1 MPWREEYWLYRHYA
15 SRVQGQ
21 GMTFWQL
28 VGDRRLRPLLRTRW
42 TGQFTDGIFQSALAS
57 FVLFSPERQ
66 ASALSAAIAFAV
78 VLLPYS
84 IVGPMVGTLLDRFSR
99 QRAVLF
105 SNLTRATTLLFIALL
120 IFQGRTGIELTAF
133 VLIAFGVN
141 RLILAGLS
149 AGLPLVAPQSSLI
162 AANALAVTGGSVWV
176 VLGGGMGLLIR
187 RFTDAI
193 ATADHADG
201 YLILA
206 AAAGYLLTALFAS
219 LMKRGEIGP
228 APHQIRKASLAEGF
242 LEVRDGFAF
251 LKNHQDA
258 ARGIFATAIHRGGI
272 TALTLTAM
280 LLERNTFN
288 DPSNSDAGLAGLS
301 IALSS
306 AAVGFTIGALI
317 APMGARWIGRH
328 RWIRLSIFLAA
339 LGTLILV
346 IDRNQILLCAAAF
359 TTGLFGQ
366 SVKVTNDALVQS
378 KITDEFRGRVF
389 AVYDVVVNATIVSFS
404 LIAANLLPQSGDSWL
419 VPLLVALTYL
429 WIGAVI
435 LRPSRFFLKGGDV
448 PSTNASALQ

>member
-1 MPWREEYWLYRHYA
+1 MLHK
-15 SRVQGQ
+15 GF
-21 GMTFWQL
+21 TFWEL
-28 VGDRRLRPLLRTRW
+28 IRDRRLRPLLRTRW

-66 ASALSAAIAFAV
+66 ASALNAAVAFAV

-105 SNLTRATTLLFIALL
+105 SNLARAVTLLFIALL
-120 IFQGRTGIELTAF
+120 IFQGRTGVELTIF
-133 VLIAFGVN
+133 VLVAFGVN

-149 AGLPLVAPQSSLI
+149 AGLPLVAPKSSLI

-201 YLILA
+201 YLVLSASI
-206 AAAGYLLTALFAS
+206 GYLCAALFAS
-219 LMKRGEIGP
+219 LMKKSEIGP
-228 APHQIRKASLAEGF
+228 EPHQIKKASLTEGF
-242 LEVRDGFAF
+242 IEVREGFNF
-251 LKNHQDA
+251 LRVHQDA
-258 ARGIFATAIHRGGI
+258 ARGIAATAIHRGGI

-301 IALSS
+301 IALSF

-317 APMGARWIGRH
+317 APIGVRWTGRH
-328 RWIRLSIFLAA
+328 RWMRLSMSAA
-339 LGTLILV
+339 AVGTLILV

-378 KITDEFRGRVF
+378 KISDEYRGRVF
-389 AVYDVVVNATIVSFS
+389 AVYDVVVNGSIVIFS
-404 LIAANLLPQSGDSWL
+404 IISALILPQSGDSWL
-419 VPLLVALTYL
+419 VPTLVAITYL
-429 WIGAVI
+429 LIAGVV
-435 LRPSRFFLKGGDV
+435 LRPSKFFLKDGDATATT
-448 PSTNASALQ
+448 P